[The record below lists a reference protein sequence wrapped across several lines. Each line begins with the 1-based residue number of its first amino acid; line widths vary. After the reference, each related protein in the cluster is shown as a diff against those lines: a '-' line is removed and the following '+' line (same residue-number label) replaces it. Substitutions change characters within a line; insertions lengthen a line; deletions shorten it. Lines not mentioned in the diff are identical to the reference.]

1 MPLPPKPERLLQE
14 IRARLR
20 ATVHNPNSV
29 SSLPPRVPGCRR
41 CCEDYLVDDTHRRSV
56 LGLIASCLMAL
67 INSNGVPIHYDVFG
81 TGQPIVLVHGFLSS
95 FNDNWQAS
103 GWVDFLVG
111 QGRRV
116 IGLDVRGHGAS
127 GKSHDASTYEGHQ
140 MPDDVI
146 AVINAEGLQRVDLMG
161 YSMGGWIAV
170 NLLSRYPQRFNSVI
184 VGGAG
189 LHPFRQSDAI
199 ITALEADDP
208 STISDPTALGFRNFA
223 QAQSQNDLKALAAV
237 QRAERAPADET
248 ALRSVKVAVLVVVG
262 DLDETLERARL
273 LAETVPNAELVL
285 LPGEDHLSAVRAQSH
300 KDAVGAFL
308 KQQALSPA

>member
-1 MPLPPKPERLLQE
+1 MTPLG
-14 IRARLR
+14 
-20 ATVHNPNSV
+20 S
-29 SSLPPRVPGCRR
+29 
-41 CCEDYLVDDTHRRSV
+41 
-56 LGLIASCLMAL
+56 GLIASWLMAL
-67 INSNGVPIHYDVFG
+67 INSNGVPIRYDVFG
-81 TGQPIVLVHGFLSS
+81 TGQPIVLVHGFSSS

-103 GWVDFLVG
+103 GWVDFFVG
-111 QGRRV
+111 RGHRV

-199 ITALEADDP
+199 IAALEADDP

-262 DLDETLERARL
+262 DLDETWERARL
-273 LAETVPNAELVL
+273 LAQTVPNAELVL
-285 LPGEDHLSAVRAQSH
+285 LPGEDHLSAIRAQSY

-308 KQQALSPA
+308 KRQALSPA